1 LCRGS
6 RHSIR
11 RALDE
16 AAEVYISVLHLQQQN
31 VNTTDDSDFH
41 FLMGPK
47 TEELLNILLW
57 SADLL
62 VNPSWR
68 SLFESYEG
76 WAYRNGLLIQM
87 GRLEQRKWV
96 TRKSKE
102 RNDRV
107 YRLSARGRLH
117 ALGGRDP
124 EVRWGRAWD
133 GRWRLVIF
141 DIPSGQNAERE
152 WLRRYLRA
160 RDFGCLQNSVW
171 VTPDPMEEEQR
182 TLARGSI
189 NVELLVLLEAR
200 ACAGESDEEIV
211 NGAWN
216 FDRIN
221 QSYSRH
227 LKILGRRPSGVLK
240 TEVAAKK
247 LFRWMSEEREAWLA
261 AIKIDP
267 LLPARLLPGNY
278 LGQKAWRRRLQAM
291 WESAR
296 QVVSAP
302 PK

>member
-1 LCRGS
+1 
-6 RHSIR
+6 
-11 RALDE
+11 
-16 AAEVYISVLHLQQQN
+16 
-31 VNTTDDSDFH
+31 
-41 FLMGPK
+41 MGPK

-68 SLFESYEG
+68 SLFETYEG
-76 WAYRNGLLIQM
+76 WAYRNGLLVQL

-107 YRLSARGRLH
+107 YRLSAQGRLH

-124 EVRWGRAWD
+124 EARWGRAWD

-152 WLRRYLRA
+152 CLRRYLRT

-171 VTPDPMEEEQR
+171 ISPDPMEEERQ
-182 TLARGSI
+182 TLAQGSI
-189 NVELLVLLEAR
+189 NVGSLVLLEAR
-200 ACAGESDEEIV
+200 TVAGESDAEIV
-211 NGAWN
+211 AGAWD

-221 QSYSRH
+221 QGYSGY
-227 LKILGRRPSGVLK
+227 LKILDRRPSAVLK
-240 TEVAAKK
+240 SEAAAKK

-261 AIKIDP
+261 AVKIDP

-278 LGQKAWRRRLQAM
+278 LGQKAWRRRLQGM
-291 WESAR
+291 GESAR
-296 QVVSAP
+296 QVVSTP
-302 PK
+302 VQ

>member
-1 LCRGS
+1 
-6 RHSIR
+6 
-11 RALDE
+11 
-16 AAEVYISVLHLQQQN
+16 
-31 VNTTDDSDFH
+31 
-41 FLMGPK
+41 MGPK

-76 WAYRNGLLIQM
+76 WAYRNGLLIQI

-96 TRKSKE
+96 TRKSKA

-107 YRLSARGRLH
+107 YRLSAQGRLH

-124 EVRWGRAWD
+124 EARWGRAWD

-171 VTPDPMEEEQR
+171 VAPDPMEEEQR

-211 NGAWN
+211 NSAWD

-221 QSYSRH
+221 QAYSQY
-227 LKILGRRPSGVLK
+227 LKILGR
-240 TEVAAKK
+240 
-247 LFRWMSEEREAWLA
+247 
-261 AIKIDP
+261 
-267 LLPARLLPGNY
+267 LPARLLPRNY

-291 WESAR
+291 GESAR
-296 QVVSAP
+296 LVVSAP